1 MEQLGLSLAAGALTT
16 LNPCVFPIL
25 PLVVGAA
32 VQANRLAP
40 VYMGLGMAL
49 SFALLGVLVGLL
61 ADSTGLDPEVV
72 REVSAVIM
80 IVFGLSMAIP
90 QAKDLMSRLFSPL
103 ADKASGASLGIN
115 TSSGLGA
122 LGMGM
127 LLGLVWTPCS
137 GPLLASTLAFSAS
150 EGAVTAGII
159 LGVFGLGAAIPLV
172 LVGTLSASRLGRV
185 RGWALQHGGRAQQ
198 IMGVLLALVG
208 VMVLA
213 GIDKALEAWI
223 TQILPESWLQFT
235 TRF

>member
-40 VYMGLGMAL
+40 LYMGLGMSF

-61 ADSTGLDPEVV
+61 ADSTGLDQTVI
-72 REVSAVIM
+72 REWSAVIM

-90 QAKDLMSRLFSPL
+90 QAKDFMSRLFSPL
-103 ADKASGASLGIN
+103 ADKASGASSGLSAN
-115 TSSGLGA
+115 SGLGA
-122 LGMGM
+122 FGMGM

-150 EGAVTAGII
+150 EGAVTAGIT

-172 LVGTLSASRLGRV
+172 LVGTLSATRLGRV
-185 RGWALQHGGRAQQ
+185 RAWVLQHGGRAQQ
-198 IMGVLLALVG
+198 IMGILLALVG

-213 GIDKALEAWI
+213 GFDKALEAWL
-223 TQILPESWLQFT
+223 TQVLPDSWLQFT
-235 TRF
+235 TRI